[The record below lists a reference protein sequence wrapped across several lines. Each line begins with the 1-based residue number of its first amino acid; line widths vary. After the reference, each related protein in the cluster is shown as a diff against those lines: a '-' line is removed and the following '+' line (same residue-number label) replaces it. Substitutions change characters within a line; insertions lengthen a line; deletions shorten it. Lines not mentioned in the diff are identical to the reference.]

1 MTTLA
6 AAASGSARS
15 APANPAR
22 LPPISTLTITAAGER
37 STAFFMTL
45 GTMK

>member
-1 MTTLA
+1 MTLIVA
-6 AAASGSARS
+6 ATGNASS

-22 LPPISTLTITAAGER
+22 LPPISVLTITAAGDR
-37 STAFFMTL
+37 STAFFMIR